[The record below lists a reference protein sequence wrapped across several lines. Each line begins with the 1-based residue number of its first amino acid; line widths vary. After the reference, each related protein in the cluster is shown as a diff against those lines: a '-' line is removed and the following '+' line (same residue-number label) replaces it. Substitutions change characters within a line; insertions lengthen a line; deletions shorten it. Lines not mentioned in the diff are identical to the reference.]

1 VRLNRDRVLMNEL
14 CPCAVK
20 LELKF
25 RMRSTG
31 IRILHAP
38 LLMKLCN
45 CTYRGRG
52 ATIRLATSRFDATS
66 RLASRGVGVTQQPEG
81 TVTTGLHRPLRV
93 QIQRTGLINIT

>member
-14 CPCAVK
+14 CPRAVK

-45 CTYRGRG
+45 CTEG
-52 ATIRLATSRFDATS
+52 AAQPYVLQLPGLTPLLAW
-66 RLASRGVGVTQQPEG
+66 LAGALA
-81 TVTTGLHRPLRV
+81 LHS
-93 QIQRTGLINIT
+93 N